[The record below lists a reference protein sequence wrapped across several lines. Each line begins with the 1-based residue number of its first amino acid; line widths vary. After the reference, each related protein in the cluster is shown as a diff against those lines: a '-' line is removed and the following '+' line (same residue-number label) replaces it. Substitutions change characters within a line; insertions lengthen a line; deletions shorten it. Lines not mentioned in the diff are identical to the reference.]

1 MTNPFSCHI
10 WLHSSINIQPPSL
23 EASIVMK
30 WARGEALL
38 LLPHNCEVAHLNVGS
53 QLLRVLQLAELLPT
67 LGNVSFMEDSKY
79 SMCVICAP
87 PKSTGIGSSSPM
99 SQLWISSLQTGW
111 MLYGML
117 LLLLEQCKLYHFF
130 FFLGCEG
137 WSWVLNAHLTE
148 RNKEFYCQDLCW
160 KPNLYFLYSCSWRV
174 ILSLLVRVL
183 KLETWVYCRP

>member
-79 SMCVICAP
+79 SMWNIPPPVNWDRLQLTDEPIVNQQSTNWMDALWNVVII
-87 PKSTGIGSSSPM
+87 IGTM
-99 SQLWISSLQTGW
+99 QTLSL
-111 MLYGML
+111 
-117 LLLLEQCKLYHFF
+117 FF
-130 FFLGCEG
+130 FFGVWGVVLG
-137 WSWVLNAHLTE
+137 S
-148 RNKEFYCQDLCW
+148 Q
-160 KPNLYFLYSCSWRV
+160 CSSYWAKQ
-174 ILSLLVRVL
+174 RVL
-183 KLETWVYCRP
+183 LSRLMLETKSVLFIFMQLTRNSVFACKSS